1 MHSDIAQFTSAN
13 NSKVWLGWWYLNIMR
28 CNMFV
33 FPSTSSSFIFPNS
46 LISCCYC
53 YFAHVTLLS
62 QRVKL
67 ISHFLLLSTSSPSPS
82 LSTVCAQLYI
92 FHLIFS
98 LSLTFVFSF
107 LLLYFLLFTSSP
119 CPSIHQLSALPS
131 PLLTSLTLLLYF
143 LPDFCIFY
151 LPFVWSA
158 DNNFSALHYII
169 F

>member
-1 MHSDIAQFTSAN
+1 
-13 NSKVWLGWWYLNIMR
+13 MR

-33 FPSTSSSFIFPNS
+33 FLFKLLVLMAIWGVDLHLQGLSSKVKLKFRPGKMGPSTSSSFIFPNS
-46 LISCCYC
+46 LISCYYC

-67 ISHFLLLSTSSPSPS
+67 ISHFLLLPTSSPSPS
-82 LSTVCAQLYI
+82 LSTVCAQLCI

-131 PLLTSLTLLLYF
+131 TDLTDTT
-143 LPDFCIFY
+143 
-151 LPFVWSA
+151 FV
-158 DNNFSALHYII
+158 FSP
-169 F
+169 